1 MSRSARHG
9 KSSLQIRTIPYSGN
23 CRSTAPI
30 CSNENRPG
38 SYRLRSV
45 EIDGLLPALKME
57 DQMNTDERP
66 LLEKIAGTLEEILSE
81 LRKGRERHKEL
92 DEAAAAAEYKL
103 RNPYENV

>member
-1 MSRSARHG
+1 
-9 KSSLQIRTIPYSGN
+9 
-23 CRSTAPI
+23 
-30 CSNENRPG
+30 
-38 SYRLRSV
+38 
-45 EIDGLLPALKME
+45 ME

-92 DEAAAAAEYKL
+92 DESAAAAEYKI